1 MYTSREDLNMPI
13 DATRHEGGSQN
24 RNNGHNQ
31 FPKIFY
37 FEICGKKKKLNH
49 VNLFLGLFMPGTGPK
64 A

>member
-37 FEICGKKKKLNH
+37 FEICEKKEKTKPCEPISRA
-49 VNLFLGLFMPGTGPK
+49 FRARDRT
-64 A
+64 